1 MGLLSKLFG
10 VSQEPNP
17 AAPSGPAVQT
27 LRLPGP
33 GLFSL
38 EAVGESNYQEALER
52 ICGGRSYDGADLL
65 TDATLVHE
73 DTNPYDPEAV
83 RIDIAG
89 GTVGYL
95 SRAHARIYRRQMAMA
110 GHAGRV
116 AVCAARIRGGWDRG
130 EDDRGSY
137 GVRLDVAVLPS

>member
-1 MGLLSKLFG
+1 MGLLARLFG
-10 VSQEPNP
+10 VSQDPKT
-17 AAPSGPAVQT
+17 APSSPPGVQT

-38 EAVGESNYQEALER
+38 QAVGESNYQGALER

-65 TDATLVHE
+65 VDATLVQE
-73 DTNPYDPEAV
+73 DTNPYDPQAV
-83 RIDIAG
+83 RVDIDG
-89 GTVGYL
+89 ETVAYL
-95 SRAHARIYRRQMAMA
+95 SRVHAGIYRRQMVHA

-116 AVCAARIRGGWDRG
+116 AICAARIRGGWDRG
-130 EDDRGSY
+130 EDDRGSF

>member
-1 MGLLSKLFG
+1 MGLLSRLFG
-10 VSQEPNP
+10 VSQAPRP
-17 AAPSGPAVQT
+17 IPPSGPAAQS

-38 EAVGESNYQEALER
+38 QAVGESNYQEALEQ

-65 TDATLVHE
+65 VDATLVHE

-83 RIDIAG
+83 RVDIAG
-89 GTVGYL
+89 ETVGYL
-95 SRAHARIYRRQMAMA
+95 SRAHAGVYRRQMVQA

-130 EDDRGSY
+130 EDDCGNF